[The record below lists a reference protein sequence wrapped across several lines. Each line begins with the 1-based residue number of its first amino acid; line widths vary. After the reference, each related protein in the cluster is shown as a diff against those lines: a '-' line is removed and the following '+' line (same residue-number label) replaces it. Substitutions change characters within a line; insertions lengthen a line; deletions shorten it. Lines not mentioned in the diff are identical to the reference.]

1 MAKTTLRP
9 SIGQLGWA
17 TAPYRPCVRPCA
29 AAPTGAY
36 VFGPRVTKVVE
47 HGRAAAIALQNENR
61 LPTVLAPR
69 GVGPRLAE
77 WTMAG
82 NRHYALRIA
91 ISGIK
96 SPPAEV
102 RHTELLRR
110 ASRPSESLSYP
121 MFGDSGQT
129 RDSPMLRPVLVIGAF
144 RRDPVLILVQ
154 RAPQCRRFGIGGQN
168 VA

>member
-1 MAKTTLRP
+1 MDHGRESTLRSP
-9 SIGQLGWA
+9 NRNLGHQI
-17 TAPYRPCVRPCA
+17 P
-29 AAPTGAY
+29 
-36 VFGPRVTKVVE
+36 
-47 HGRAAAIALQNENR
+47 
-61 LPTVLAPR
+61 
-69 GVGPRLAE
+69 
-77 WTMAG
+77 
-82 NRHYALRIA
+82 
-91 ISGIK
+91 
-96 SPPAEV
+96 PPAEV